1 MNIPSH
7 LREFV
12 VDQEYEKY
20 TPINQAVW
28 RYVMRQNR
36 AFLGERAH
44 AAYIDGLRSTGIDV
58 ESIPRIEAMNECLS
72 KYGWGAV
79 TIDGFL
85 SSAAFMDF
93 QAHGILPIAT
103 DIRTHEHI
111 AYTPAP
117 DILHE
122 AAGHAPILKDKKY
135 ASFVKL
141 IGALGAKA
149 MSTKEDYNLYEA
161 IRHLS
166 MVKEDPMAT
175 HKQVTEAEQRLR
187 EAQEAIVEVSEI
199 QLVSRLYWWTVEYG
213 LIGTIDNP
221 QIYGAGLLSSV
232 GESKRCLK
240 SDVKKLPFSLD
251 ACIGTGYDITD
262 YQPQLFVCRNFDELI
277 YAVEE
282 LEKRLACSIGG
293 TESLMKAL
301 QSENIATA
309 VYTSGL
315 QVTGVITSLE
325 YDDNNEATYMQLA
338 GPVALATNNK
348 ELPGHGKEYHKDGF
362 GSPIGYLKGSTTPLE
377 EWSNEQVAAYGMED
391 GARVELEFESGIR
404 VTGTIKYVQRHQ
416 GKIILIGFESCTV
429 KTSDGKT
436 LFEPEW
442 GTYDMAVGARIS
454 SVFSGA
460 ADQEKFSAHTDKKSL
475 LTKASPQWSER
486 ERKLHEMYQK
496 VRTIRES
503 DMGIER
509 VERELTTIA
518 ETLDIKYP
526 EDWLLRLEI
535 LEIATQRNIMSHI
548 KSRLR
553 MQLDELSRKPENK
566 ELIENGLMLLSVS
579 DSTEQ
584 PV

>member
-44 AAYIDGLRSTGIDV
+44 AAYIDGLQSTGIEV
-58 ESIPRIEAMNECLS
+58 EEIPRIESMNERLS

-122 AAGHAPILKDKKY
+122 AAGHAPILKDAKY
-135 ASFVKL
+135 ASYVKR
-141 IGALGAKA
+141 IGALGTKA
-149 MSTKEDYNLYEA
+149 MSTKEDYDVYEA

-175 HKQVTEAEQRLR
+175 PQQIEEAELRLK
-187 EAQEAIVEVSEI
+187 EVQDAVTEVSEI

-213 LIGTIDNP
+213 LIGSMEKP

-232 GESKRCLK
+232 GESKHCLK
-240 SDVKKLPFSLD
+240 PDSKKLPFSLD
-251 ACIGTGYDITD
+251 ACIETGYDITD

-277 YAVEE
+277 EAVDE

-293 TESLMKAL
+293 TESLVKARR
-301 QSENIATA
+301 SENLATA
-309 VYTSGL
+309 VYSSGL
-315 QVTGVITSLE
+315 QVTGVVNGLE
-325 YDDNNEATYMQLA
+325 YDDNDEAVYLQLK
-338 GPVALATNNK
+338 GPSALAVEDT
-348 ELPGHGKEYHKDGF
+348 EIQGHGKDYHKDGF
-362 GSPIGYLKGSTTPLE
+362 GSPIGRLRGEATPLE
-377 EWSNEQVAAYGMED
+377 LYTDEQLTAQGI
-391 GARVELEFESGIR
+391 VEGQSASLEFESGIH
-404 VTGTIKYVQRHQ
+404 VSGLVQYIKRHKE
-416 GKIILIGFESCTV
+416 KIILIGFDQCSVTN
-429 KTSDGKT
+429 TDGRT
-436 LFEPEW
+436 LFDPAW
-442 GTYDMAVGARIS
+442 GVYDMAVGAS
-454 SVFSGA
+454 VVSVFSGA
-460 ADQEKFSAHTDKKSL
+460 ADKEAFSAHTDKKSA
-475 LTKASPQWSER
+475 LTRVRPQWSER
-486 ERKLHEMYQK
+486 ERKLHDLYQN
-496 VRTIRES
+496 VRNIRE
-503 DMGIER
+503 
-509 VERELTTIA
+509 TTISGEETEQKLLAIADILDA
-518 ETLDIKYP
+518 EYP
-526 EDWLLRLEI
+526 QDWLLRLEI
-535 LEIATQRNIMSHI
+535 LEILD
-548 KSRLR
+548 SRGVAAQLEAALR
-553 MQLDELSRKPENK
+553 QQLAKLAERAENT
-566 ELIENGLMLLSVS
+566 ELITNGLALLGAS
-579 DSTEQ
+579 DSSEQ
-584 PV
+584 LA

>member
-149 MSTKEDYNLYEA
+149 MSTKEDYDLYEA
-161 IRHLS
+161 IRYLS
-166 MVKEDPMAT
+166 MLKEDPMAT
-175 HKQVTEAEQRLR
+175 PKQVTEAEERLR
-187 EAQEAIVEVSEI
+187 EAQEAIIEVSEI

-240 SDVKKLPFSLD
+240 PDVKKLPFSLD
-251 ACIGTGYDITD
+251 ACIETGYDITD
-262 YQPQLFVCRNFDELI
+262 YQPQLFVCRDFDELI
-277 YAVEE
+277 YAVKE
-282 LEKRLACSIGG
+282 LEKRLACSRGG

-301 QSENIATA
+301 KSENISTA

-315 QVTGVITSLE
+315 QVTGVITGLE
-325 YDDNNEATYMQLA
+325 YDDNDEAIYMQLT
-338 GPVALATNNK
+338 GPAALATDNK
-348 ELPGHGKEYHKDGF
+348 ELPGHGKDYHKDGF
-362 GSPIGYLKGSTTPLE
+362 GSPIGYLKGSTIPLE
-377 EWSNEQVAAYGMED
+377 EWSDEQVSVYGIVD
-391 GARVELEFESGIR
+391 GSKTELEFESGIH
-404 VTGTIKYVQRHQ
+404 VAGTVKYVQRHQ
-416 GKIILIGFESCTV
+416 GKIILIGFQNCTV

-436 LFEPEW
+436 LFKPEW

-460 ADQEKFSAHTDKKSL
+460 ADREKFSAHTDKKSL
-475 LTKASPQWSER
+475 LTKASPQWNER
-486 ERKLHEMYQK
+486 EQKLHEMYQK
-496 VRTIRES
+496 VRAIRES
-503 DMGIER
+503 DTNIER
-509 VERELTTIA
+509 TERELVTIVEA
-518 ETLDIKYP
+518 LDIEYP

-535 LEIATQRNIMSHI
+535 LEITTQRNIMSDI
-548 KSRLR
+548 KSRLH
-553 MQLDELSRKPENK
+553 MQLKRLAEQPENK
-566 ELIENGLMLLSVS
+566 ELIENGLMLLSAS

>member
-44 AAYIDGLRSTGIDV
+44 AAYMDGLQSTGIEV
-58 ESIPRIEAMNECLS
+58 EEIPRIESMNERLS

-122 AAGHAPILKDKKY
+122 AAGHAPILKDAKY
-135 ASFVKL
+135 ASYVKR
-141 IGALGAKA
+141 IGAVGAKA
-149 MSTKEDYNLYEA
+149 MSTKEDYDLYEA

-175 HKQVTEAEQRLR
+175 PQQIKEAERRLK
-187 EAQEAIVEVSEI
+187 EAQDAVTEVSEI

-213 LIGTIDNP
+213 LIGDLEKP

-232 GESKRCLK
+232 GESKHCLQPGTR
-240 SDVKKLPFSLD
+240 KLPFSLD
-251 ACIGTGYDITD
+251 ACIETGYDITD
-262 YQPQLFVCRNFDELI
+262 YQPQLFVCRDFDELLD
-277 YAVEE
+277 AVNE

-293 TESLMKAL
+293 TESLEKARK
-301 QSENIATA
+301 SENIATA
-309 VYTSGL
+309 VYSSGL
-315 QVTGVITSLE
+315 QVTGVVSRLE
-325 YDDNNEATYMQLA
+325 YDENDEAVYLQLT
-338 GPVALATNNK
+338 GPAALAVEDT
-348 ELPGHGKEYHKDGF
+348 ELQGHGKGYHTDGF
-362 GSPIGYLKGSTTPLE
+362 GSPIGRLKGAAAPLE
-377 EWSNEQVAAYGMED
+377 SYTDEQLRACGIISGQTVS
-391 GARVELEFESGIR
+391 LEFESGIR
-404 VTGTIKYVQRHQ
+404 VEGTVRYIERH
-416 GKIILIGFESCTV
+416 KASIILIGFDACTV
-429 KTSDGKT
+429 KNTDGT
-436 LFEPEW
+436 ILFDPAW
-442 GTYDMAVGARIS
+442 GIYDMAVGESIV

-460 ADQEKFSAHTDKKSL
+460 ADKEAFSAHTDKKSS
-475 LTKASPQWSER
+475 LTKVRPEWNAR
-486 ERKLHEMYQK
+486 ERKLHELYQT
-496 VRTIRES
+496 VRTIREA
-503 DMGIER
+503 GAAGE
-509 VERELTTIA
+509 EA
-518 ETLDIKYP
+518 EQKLLAVADTLHAEYP

-535 LEIATQRNIMSHI
+535 LELLDGNA
-548 KSRLR
+548 RLP
-553 MQLDELSRKPENK
+553 QLQAALRQHLEKLAEQPENA
-566 ELIENGLMLLSVS
+566 ELIENGLALLGAS
-579 DSTEQ
+579 DSSEQ
-584 PV
+584 FA

>member
-12 VDQEYEKY
+12 VDQEYERY

-44 AAYIDGLRSTGIDV
+44 AAYIDGLRSSGIDV
-58 ESIPRIEAMNECLS
+58 EAIPSIEAMDECMA

-122 AAGHAPILKDKKY
+122 AAGHAPILKDTKY
-135 ASFVKL
+135 ASYVKL

-149 MSTKEDYNLYEA
+149 MSTKEDYDLYEA
-161 IRHLS
+161 IRYLS

-175 HKQVTEAEQRLR
+175 ADQIAEAEQRLK
-187 EAQEAIVEVSEI
+187 EAQEAVVEVSEI

-213 LIGTIDNP
+213 LIGTPENP

-251 ACIGTGYDITD
+251 ACIATGYDITD
-262 YQPQLFVCRNFDELI
+262 YQPQLFVCRDFDELI
-277 YAVEE
+277 EAVKE
-282 LEKRLACSIGG
+282 LEKRLACSVGG
-293 TESLMKAL
+293 TESLIKAIK
-301 QSENIATA
+301 SENIATA
-309 VYTSGL
+309 VYSSGL
-315 QVTGVITSLE
+315 QVTGIITRLE
-325 YDDNNEATYMQLA
+325 YDDSDEAVYLQLT
-338 GPVALATNNK
+338 GPTALAVENT
-348 ELPGHGKEYHKDGF
+348 ELPGHGKDYHKDGF
-362 GSPIGYLKGSTTPLE
+362 GAPIGRLRGEATPLE
-377 EWSNEQVAAYGMED
+377 EMTEEQLTGLHIVVGQQAN
-391 GARVELEFESGIR
+391 LEFESGIR
-404 VTGTIKYVQRHQ
+404 VAGTVKYVQRYQ
-416 GKIILIGFESCTV
+416 GKVILIGFENCTV
-429 KTSDGKT
+429 KRVDGNT

-442 GTYDMAVGARIS
+442 GVYDMAVGAKIV

-460 ADQEKFSAHTDKKSL
+460 ADKEKFSAHTDKKSA
-475 LTKASPQWSER
+475 LTKARPQWSEK
-486 ERKLHEMYQK
+486 ERKLHGLYQA
-496 VRTIRES
+496 VRDIREGGLE
-503 DMGIER
+503 DDR
-509 VERELTTIA
+509 AAKELPLIA
-518 ETLDIKYP
+518 KTLDAEYP

-535 LEIATQRNIMSHI
+535 LEIITDKNILPEWN
-548 KSRLR
+548 RCLR
-553 MQLDELSRKPENK
+553 GQLEKLAEKAENK
-566 ELIENGLMLLSVS
+566 ELIGNGMALLSAS

-584 PV
+584 RA